1 MTHSIRPWVFW
12 PVFLVLLAAVVTSFV
27 NLEGFVSVAGALNTF
42 VLSHFSWLFSL
53 GSFYLL
59 VLGIIIYVSP
69 LGRIRIGGEKATPL
83 LSKLRWFSITLCT
96 TLAVGILFWTTSEPL
111 YHFHGPAP
119 GLGIPPESPEAARF
133 AISSMFLHWTFTPYA
148 IYAVPALVFALVFYN
163 RRQRFSIASFFEP
176 LFGRARVRRV
186 GGLIDA
192 VALYALVA
200 GMASSLGTGTLTITG
215 GLNGYIGGE
224 TSPWKLGIV
233 TALIVTTFVIS
244 AATGL
249 QRGIA
254 RLSSLNAFLLLVV
267 AVFVLITGPT
277 LYMLGLGVESIG
289 TYLDG
294 FFVQSLYTGTAAEDT
309 WAQSW
314 SIFYWAVWFAW
325 APVTSLFL
333 GRISRGYT
341 VREFLNINLI
351 LPALCAMA
359 WIIIFSTS
367 ALHLDMA
374 DDSKLYAL
382 LNNAGIEQVLY
393 SFFGELPLAAIT
405 VPLLLF
411 IAFISYVT
419 AADSNTDAIGNL
431 CTRGLT
437 ADSDMTSSLPMKVV
451 WGVIIGTVSW
461 VMTSF
466 VGIEGVKMLS
476 NLGGLPAMLMILLAS
491 VSIWRW
497 IGDPSRINEPP
508 LFEQTAD
515 YLSENVLSE
524 NVLSDNGPSEHA
536 SSGSMSGDTTDRHA
550 TTTEPPST
558 TERAARQ

>member
-12 PVFLVLLAAVVTSFV
+12 PVFLVLLAAVITSFI
-27 NLEGFVSVAGALNTF
+27 NMEGFVSVAGALNGF

-69 LGRIRIGGEKATPL
+69 LGRIRIGGDKATPL

-96 TLAVGILFWTTSEPL
+96 TLAVGIIFWTTSEPL

-119 GLGIPPESPEAARF
+119 GLGIAPESPEAARF

-148 IYAVPALVFALVFYN
+148 IYAVPALIFALVFYN

-200 GMASSLGTGTLTITG
+200 GMASSLGTGALTITG

-224 TSPWKLGIV
+224 TNPWKLGIV
-233 TALIVTTFVIS
+233 TALIVVTFVIS

-254 RLSSLNAFLLLVV
+254 RLSSLNAVLMLLLGI
-267 AVFVLITGPT
+267 FVLITGPT

-289 TYLDG
+289 TYLDN
-294 FFVQSLYTGTAAEDT
+294 FFSKSLYTGTAAEDS

-351 LPALCAMA
+351 LPALCAMV

-374 DDSKLYAL
+374 ENSRLYAL
-382 LNNAGIEQVLY
+382 LNDSGIEQVLY
-393 SFFGELPLAAIT
+393 SFFGELPLSSIT

-411 IAFISYVT
+411 IACISYVT

-437 ADSDMTSSLPMKVV
+437 ADSDMGSSLPMKVV
-451 WGVIIGTVSW
+451 WGMIIGTVSW

-466 VGIEGVKMLS
+466 VGIDGVKMLS

-497 IGDPSRINEPP
+497 IGDPSRLNEPP
-508 LFEQTAD
+508 LFERVVHQV
-515 YLSENVLSE
+515 SESLAT
-524 NVLSDNGPSEHA
+524 DGAATGA
-536 SSGSMSGDTTDRHA
+536 SSTDQR
-550 TTTEPPST
+550 PST
-558 TERAARQ
+558 TERAVK

>member
-12 PVFLVLLAAVVTSFV
+12 PVFLVLLAAVITSFI
-27 NLEGFVSVAGALNTF
+27 NMEGFVSVAGALNGF
-42 VLSHFSWLFSL
+42 ILGRFSWLFSL

-59 VLGIIIYVSP
+59 VLGAIIYVSP
-69 LGRIRIGGEKATPL
+69 LGRVRIGGEHATPL
-83 LSKLRWFSITLCT
+83 LSRLRWFSITLCT

-119 GLGIPPESPEAARF
+119 GLSIEPASPEAARF

-148 IYAVPALVFALVFYN
+148 IYAVPALIFALVFYN

-215 GLNGYIGGE
+215 GLNGYTGGE

-254 RLSSLNAFLLLVV
+254 RLSSLNALLMLVV
-267 AVFVLITGPT
+267 GGFVLVCGPT

-289 TYLDG
+289 TYLDN
-294 FFVQSLYTGTAAEDT
+294 FFSKSLYTGTAAEDS

-351 LPALCAMA
+351 FPALCSMV

-374 DDSKLYAL
+374 ENSKLYAI
-382 LNNAGIEQVLY
+382 LNDSGIEQVLY
-393 SFFGELPLAAIT
+393 SFFGELPLSSIT

-437 ADSDMTSSLPMKVV
+437 ADSDMGSSLPMKVV
-451 WGVIIGTVSW
+451 WGMVIGTVSW

-497 IGDPSRINEPP
+497 ISDPSRINEPP
-508 LFEQTAD
+508 LFERVAD
-515 YLSENVLSE
+515 QLSGSLGA
-524 NVLSDNGPSEHA
+524 D
-536 SSGSMSGDTTDRHA
+536 SSGSAVATDRSPSTTDRA
-550 TTTEPPST
+550 VK
-558 TERAARQ
+558 